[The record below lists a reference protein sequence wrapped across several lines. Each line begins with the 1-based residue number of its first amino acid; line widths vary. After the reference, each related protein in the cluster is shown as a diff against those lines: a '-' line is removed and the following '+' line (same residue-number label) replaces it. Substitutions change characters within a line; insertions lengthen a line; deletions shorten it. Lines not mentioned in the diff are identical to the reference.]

1 VLVGSWGVGRE
12 GGEALRYR
20 LRSWRRG
27 CCGGGSRSGRLL
39 MLGGC
44 LGGLGRTFFYWWRGW
59 GLVDDGLVGEERW
72 ALG

>member
-1 VLVGSWGVGRE
+1 
-12 GGEALRYR
+12 
-20 LRSWRRG
+20 
-27 CCGGGSRSGRLL
+27 